1 MGVVYVA
8 ERRLVSPRLTSTL
21 VGRNRQVWY
30 RDLQTERLVLD
41 VGWLL
46 TAARPLGGLQSPK
59 NGQAVLLLSGAAP
72 AGGRFVLHVRT
83 RTATWAF
90 RARSARRAARR
101 TSWGLLALGKV
112 PGSVIPQRPQLC

>member
-1 MGVVYVA
+1 MYAQPADPSRHSQPMGVVYVA

-30 RDLQTERLVLD
+30 RDLPTERLVLD

-59 NGQAVLLLSGAAP
+59 NGRAVLP
-72 AGGRFVLHVRT
+72 KFRGRPSRGQFC
-83 RTATWAF
+83 
-90 RARSARRAARR
+90 AARADSDCR
-101 TSWGLLALGKV
+101 PGIPGPLG
-112 PGSVIPQRPQLC
+112 S